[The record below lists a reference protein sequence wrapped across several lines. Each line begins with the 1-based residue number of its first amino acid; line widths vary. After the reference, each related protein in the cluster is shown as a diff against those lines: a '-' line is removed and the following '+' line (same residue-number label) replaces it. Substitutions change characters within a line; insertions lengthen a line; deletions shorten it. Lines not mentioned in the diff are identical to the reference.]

1 MACKGWEPIV
11 LAALDRSVSVSLG
24 NYVSCLSYLP
34 ICNLGLM
41 RPQHSRSC
49 EDCMR
54 SCLASPEHQAWPE
67 QCLPYQLLC
76 IKPCSNHHIV
86 LGYSQPCSVF
96 CQLCECTQLL
106 HASFSPQFY
115 HLKNGENYN
124 ASFPDLWQ
132 VSKVCVGRCSVCP
145 GKVQRRMQGSPG
157 SMPDANA
164 KLVLHFSLIGT
175 VASFPFISQF
185 VEAVALWTA
194 PLSQGP
200 SRVTLLLR
208 QPKQHGC
215 SPQRHLPFPSH

>member
-24 NYVSCLSYLP
+24 NYVTCLSYLP

-115 HLKNGENYN
+115 HLKMERLIMPPFQICGR
-124 ASFPDLWQ
+124 FPRFVWVDTQ
-132 VSKVCVGRCSVCP
+132 C
-145 GKVQRRMQGSPG
+145 VQRRCRGGCGAALGACRMPMQ
-157 SMPDANA
+157 NW
-164 KLVLHFSLIGT
+164 FYT
-175 VASFPFISQF
+175 FP
-185 VEAVALWTA
+185 
-194 PLSQGP
+194 
-200 SRVTLLLR
+200 
-208 QPKQHGC
+208 
-215 SPQRHLPFPSH
+215 